1 MAVKTGRA
9 ARRNTAGSGAEGGM
23 AGAGQATAFD
33 EIHEAFRR
41 FPEPLALT
49 GAGGEIVQANEAWWA
64 RFGAARLLDGE
75 VSGEDAEADGWR
87 MARLRI
93 AGSGEILPVRARDIG
108 PDGRLALATDLPAAD
123 GRDRL
128 VESLRGRI
136 AELERLAATDH
147 LTGAWNRA
155 HFERT
160 IAAEL
165 ERSRAERLP
174 LSLVLVDI
182 DHFKRVNDTL
192 GHATG
197 DAVLREL
204 VGVMRKRV
212 RASDLVF
219 RWGGEEFAVLVSGAG
234 WRGAERVAENLRQAV
249 AGHDFPGPG
258 RVTVSVGA
266 AEHNGGESPAEW
278 FARLDAALYAAKA
291 AGRDR
296 VIVDRRGSSDAW
308 AREVGRS
315 ALHLAWQ
322 EAYEC
327 GEPTIDTEHRELF
340 ALANRVIDASLAAA
354 GQPDVLAAL
363 DGLIAHVA
371 RHFADEEAILAR
383 QRYSDLE
390 PHRRAHEGLVRRALW
405 LRERVGTG
413 EAGVGALVEFLAQD
427 VVARHLLTMDRA
439 FFPLFERPAR

>member
-1 MAVKTGRA
+1 MTAPEHPQSLEAV
-9 ARRNTAGSGAEGGM
+9 
-23 AGAGQATAFD
+23 
-33 EIHEAFRR
+33 HEAFRR
-41 FPEPLALT
+41 FPEPLALA

-64 RFGAARLLDGE
+64 RFGAVRLLPGDAVGE
-75 VSGEDAEADGWR
+75 GAEDDGWR
-87 MARLRI
+87 VARLRI
-93 AGSGEILPVRARDIG
+93 PGSGGIVEVRARDIG
-108 PDGRLALATDLPAAD
+108 PGGRVALAADLRAAA

-136 AELERLAATDH
+136 AELERLASTDH

-165 ERSRAERLP
+165 ERCRAGRLP
-174 LSLVLVDI
+174 VSLVLVDI
-182 DHFKRVNDTL
+182 DRFKRVNDTH
-192 GHATG
+192 GHAAG

-204 VGVMRKRV
+204 VAVMRARI
-212 RASDLVF
+212 RASDLLF

-249 AGHDFPGPG
+249 AGHDFPVAG
-258 RVTVSVGA
+258 RVTVSAGA
-266 AEHNGGESPAEW
+266 AEHDGEESLPAW
-278 FARLDAALYAAKA
+278 FGRLDAALYAAKA

-296 VIVDRRGSSDAW
+296 VLADRRGSSDAW
-308 AREVGRS
+308 AREAGRS

-327 GEPTIDTEHRELF
+327 GEATIDDEHRELF
-340 ALANRVIDASLAAA
+340 ALANRAIDATL
-354 GQPDVLAAL
+354 GGGGREGVLAAL

-383 QRYSDLE
+383 LRYGDLE
-390 PHRRAHEGLVRRALW
+390 PHRRAHEGLVRRAQW
-405 LRERVGTG
+405 LRERVGSG
-413 EAGVGALVEFLAQD
+413 EAGMGALVEFLAQD
-427 VVARHLLTMDRA
+427 VVARHMLTMDRA
-439 FFPLFERPAR
+439 FFPLFERRAG

>member
-1 MAVKTGRA
+1 M
-9 ARRNTAGSGAEGGM
+9 TAPGHPPTLDA
-23 AGAGQATAFD
+23 
-33 EIHEAFRR
+33 IHEAFQR
-41 FPEPLALT
+41 FPEPLALA
-49 GAGGEIVQANEAWWA
+49 GAGGEILQANEAWWA
-64 RFGAARLLDGE
+64 RFGAVRLLPGG
-75 VSGEDAEADGWR
+75 VPGPDAETDGWR
-87 MARLRI
+87 VARLRI
-93 AGSGEILPVRARDIG
+93 PGSGEIIEVRARDIG
-108 PDGRLALATDLPAAD
+108 PGGRVALAADLRAAA

-128 VESLRGRI
+128 VESLRGRV
-136 AELERLAATDH
+136 AELERLASTDH

-165 ERSRAERLP
+165 DRCRAGRLP

-182 DHFKRVNDTL
+182 DHFKRVNDTH
-192 GHATG
+192 GHAAG
-197 DAVLREL
+197 DAVLRDL
-204 VGVMRKRV
+204 VAVMRARI
-212 RASDLVF
+212 RASDLLF

-249 AGHDFPGPG
+249 DGHDFPGPG
-258 RVTVSVGA
+258 RVTVSAGA
-266 AEHNGGESPAEW
+266 AEHDGEESLLSW
-278 FARLDAALYAAKA
+278 FGRLDAALYAAKA
-291 AGRDR
+291 AGRNR
-296 VIVDRRGSSDAW
+296 VLVDRRGSSDAW
-308 AREVGRS
+308 AREAGRS

-327 GEPTIDTEHRELF
+327 GEATIDDEHRELF
-340 ALANRVIDASLAAA
+340 ALANRVIDALLGSGA
-354 GQPDVLAAL
+354 GAQDVLAAL

-383 QRYSDLE
+383 LRYGDLE

-427 VVARHLLTMDRA
+427 VVARHMLTMDRA
-439 FFPLFERPAR
+439 FFPLFERRSG

>member
-1 MAVKTGRA
+1 MAAPAHPVR
-9 ARRNTAGSGAEGGM
+9 
-23 AGAGQATAFD
+23 FD
-33 EIHEAFRR
+33 EVHEAFRR
-41 FPEPLALT
+41 YPEPLALASE
-49 GAGGEIVQANEAWWA
+49 GSGIVQANEAWWCL
-64 RFGAARLLDGE
+64 FGAARLLPLEPGNAPAGD
-75 VSGEDAEADGWR
+75 DGWHA
-87 MARLRI
+87 ARLRLP
-93 AGSGEILPVRARDIG
+93 GTGETKPVLARRIG
-108 PDGRLALATDLPAAD
+108 PEGRMVLAAAPPGQEAQDGVIE
-123 GRDRL
+123 G
-128 VESLRGRI
+128 LRGRI

-165 ERSRAERLP
+165 ERCRAGRLP

-182 DHFKRVNDTL
+182 DHFKRVNDTH

-204 VGVMRKRV
+204 VAVMRARI
-212 RASDLVF
+212 RASDLLF

-249 AGHDFPGPG
+249 AGHDFPVAG
-258 RVTVSVGA
+258 RVTVSAGA
-266 AEHNGGESPAEW
+266 AEHDGEESLPAW
-278 FARLDAALYAAKA
+278 FGRLDAALYAAKA
-291 AGRDR
+291 AGRNR
-296 VIVDRRGSSDAW
+296 VLVDRHGSSDTW
-308 AREVGRS
+308 AREAGRS

-327 GEPTIDTEHRELF
+327 GEATIDAEHRELF
-340 ALANRVIDASLAAA
+340 ALANRAIDATL
-354 GQPDVLAAL
+354 GEGGREGVLAAL

-383 QRYSDLE
+383 LRYGDLE

-405 LRERVGTG
+405 LRERVGSG

-427 VVARHLLTMDRA
+427 VVARHMLTMDRA
-439 FFPLFERPAR
+439 FFPLFERRAG

>member
-1 MAVKTGRA
+1 MAASVHP
-9 ARRNTAGSGAEGGM
+9 AR
-23 AGAGQATAFD
+23 FD

-41 FPEPLALT
+41 YPEPLALAGEGT
-49 GAGGEIVQANEAWWA
+49 GIVQANEAWWA
-64 RFGAARLLDGE
+64 LFGAARLMPLDPE
-75 VSGEDAEADGWR
+75 EAPAGDDGWHP
-87 MARLRI
+87 ARLRLT
-93 AGSGEILPVRARDIG
+93 GTGETKPVVARRIG
-108 PDGRLALATDLPAAD
+108 PDGRVVLAAAPPGMAAQD
-123 GRDRL
+123 GVIEGL
-128 VESLRGRI
+128 QGRV

-165 ERSRAERLP
+165 ERCRAGRLP
-174 LSLVLVDI
+174 VSLVLVDI
-182 DHFKRVNDTL
+182 DHFKRVNDTH
-192 GHATG
+192 GHAAG

-204 VGVMRKRV
+204 VAVMRTRI
-212 RASDLVF
+212 RASDLLF

-249 AGHDFPGPG
+249 AGHDFPVAG
-258 RVTVSVGA
+258 RVTVSAGA
-266 AEHNGGESPAEW
+266 AEHDGEESLPAW
-278 FARLDAALYAAKA
+278 FGRLDAALYAAKA

-296 VIVDRRGSSDAW
+296 VLADRRGSSDAW
-308 AREVGRS
+308 AREAGRS

-327 GEPTIDTEHRELF
+327 GEATIDDEHRELF
-340 ALANRVIDASLAAA
+340 ALANRAIDATL
-354 GQPDVLAAL
+354 GGGGREGVLAAL

-383 QRYSDLE
+383 LRYGDLE

-405 LRERVGTG
+405 LRERVGSG
-413 EAGVGALVEFLAQD
+413 EAGMGALVEFLAQD
-427 VVARHLLTMDRA
+427 VVARHMLTMDRA
-439 FFPLFERPAR
+439 FFPLFERRAG